1 MNSRH
6 INYDNQK
13 NRFAQPGRNSGII
26 KLAVQNGLASLP
38 FSLYIVFHKTKELGD
53 SHPATWA
60 RVTFHS

>member
-6 INYDNQK
+6 IDYDNQK

-26 KLAVQNGLASLP
+26 KRAVQNGLASLP

-53 SHPATWA
+53 SHPAT
-60 RVTFHS
+60 